1 MDMIFIV
8 ALYALAFAA
17 GIGYELKA
25 DKAREINLRRAL
37 S

>member
-1 MDMIFIV
+1 MIFIIAV
-8 ALYALAFAA
+8 YALAFAA
-17 GIGYELKA
+17 GVGYELKA

>member
-1 MDMIFIV
+1 MTI
-8 ALYALAFAA
+8 ALICYALALVA
-17 GIGYELKA
+17 GGIYELKA